1 MTGKAKVLW
10 TERERKY
17 RTNSQGKRES
27 YYVTVT
33 YSKNE
38 QYLRQDFWMDNLDF
52 SPGQELQVPFNLTLP
67 PSLPSSFEGEYGK
80 VHYKVKI
87 AVRRSGMRPNFKNE
101 RLFTVKCQKNLNHI
115 AGARVRIHL
124 H

>member
-1 MTGKAKVLW
+1 MICKAKVLW
-10 TERERKY
+10 TEREQKY
-17 RTNSQGKRES
+17 RTNSEGERES
-27 YYVTVT
+27 YYETVT
-33 YSKNE
+33 YSDDEK
-38 QYLRQDFWMDNLDF
+38 YLSRELRIDNLDF